1 MIRPGSAV
9 AAAAIF
15 GPRSSLQFL
24 STIRFHV
31 KNQRYR
37 LQRQFII
44 PSVAYIA

>member
-24 STIRFHV
+24 STINSDA

-37 LQRQFII
+37 LEWQFLI